1 MIGPGESFVV
11 RLTPPRAGTFIYHT
25 HLHDYR
31 QLTSGL
37 YGALVV
43 TEADAPFDPAIDHVF
58 VLARREATEASSI
71 LQDAATLVIDGER
84 SPRWHWAAAR
94 RHRIRLINITPDD
107 VLTVSLLR
115 GETPVAWR
123 RTGKDGA
130 ALTGADAETP
140 ASVRIAVGETYD
152 FEYDA
157 PPGRSRLWLDV
168 RTTSGKWQ
176 AQGEVIVR

>member
-1 MIGPGESFVV
+1 VEALPSVTCSRVTTEGPPARRNKCVATRYSVD
-11 RLTPPRAGTFIYHT
+11 LRA
-25 HLHDYR
+25 L
-31 QLTSGL
+31 
-37 YGALVV
+37 
-43 TEADAPFDPAIDHVF
+43 DHVF

-71 LQDAATLVIDGER
+71 LQDASTLVIDGER
-84 SPRWHWAAAR
+84 SPRWRWAAAR

-123 RTGKDGA
+123 RIGKDGA
-130 ALTGADAETP
+130 ALAGADAETP

-152 FEYDA
+152 FEYEA
-157 PPGRSRLWLDV
+157 TPGRGRLWLDV
-168 RTTSGKWQ
+168 RTAGGKWQ